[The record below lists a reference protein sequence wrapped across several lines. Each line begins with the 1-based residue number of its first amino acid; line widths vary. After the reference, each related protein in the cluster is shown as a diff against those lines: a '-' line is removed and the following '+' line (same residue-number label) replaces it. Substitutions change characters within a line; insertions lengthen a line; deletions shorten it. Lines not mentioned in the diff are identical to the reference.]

1 MTSTYFQDE
10 CCCTCRF
17 WQGNREVES
26 DEGYCQRY
34 APRPIT
40 YHSAEGNGYG
50 EDPIVLWPRVASCEE
65 CGEWEAVK

>member
-1 MTSTYFQDE
+1 MTTTYFQDE

-26 DEGYCQRY
+26 EGYCQRY

-40 YHSAEGNGYG
+40 YDGNSYG
-50 EDPIVLWPRVASCEE
+50 ADPIVLWPRVESCEK